1 MRLYDTLFAGLF
13 LAAGI
18 VYEVMAFRMPQ
29 GRIGQ
34 PGPGFFP
41 VIVGAVLILTAGAC
55 LIQALLVRRS
65 AGSAPEGPDEE
76 APARGNRQVGKTW
89 LLLAFLVLYIL
100 ALQPVGFP
108 IALTVFLM
116 ASIRVFGYRKWLPA
130 VGIAALLTVVSYLT
144 FIFWLKVPL
153 PLGILSDILD

>member
-1 MRLYDTLFAGLF
+1 VKTYDTLFAGLF

-41 VIVGAVLILTAGAC
+41 MIVGAFLVLTAAAC
-55 LIQALLVRRS
+55 LIQALAAGRRGNP
-65 AGSAPEGPDEE
+65 AGEAAEAA
-76 APARGNRQVGKTW
+76 APAQSARQTGKTW
-89 LLLAFLVLYIL
+89 LLLVFLVLYIL

-108 IALTVFLM
+108 IALTVFLV
-116 ASIRVFGYRKWLPA
+116 ASIWVFGYRKWLPA
-130 VGIAALLTVVSYLT
+130 LGIAVALTVISYLT
-144 FIFWLKVPL
+144 FVVWLKVPL